1 MKRIIN
7 FLLIAV
13 MAVAFASQA
22 NAQTQKQR
30 MTREQFAEMQANNI
44 AKRANIEGA
53 AKDKFVT
60 TYCEFQ
66 KELWTI
72 APRKGRK
79 GNEQEKPTPKEK
91 IENNFDRSQKI
102 LDLRKKYY
110 KKYSDFLTQEQISKI
125 YKVEKQMMNRLK
137 ARKPRKPRK

>member
-7 FLLIAV
+7 FLLFAV
-13 MAVAFASQA
+13 MAVTFASQA
-22 NAQTQKQR
+22 NAQTQRQR

-44 AKRANIEGA
+44 AKRANIEGP
-53 AKDKFVT
+53 AKEKFVT

-66 KELWTI
+66 KELWAI

-79 GNEQEKPTPKEK
+79 GNGQEQPTPKER

-110 KKYSDFLTQEQISKI
+110 KKYSDFLTQEQISKV

-137 ARKPRKPRK
+137 ARRQGGKRK